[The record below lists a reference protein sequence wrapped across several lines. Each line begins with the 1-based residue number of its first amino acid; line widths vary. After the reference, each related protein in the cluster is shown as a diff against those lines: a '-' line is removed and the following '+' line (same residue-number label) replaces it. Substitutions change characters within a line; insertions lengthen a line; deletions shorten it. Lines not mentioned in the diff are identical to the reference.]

1 MSKLDELLD
10 LAKKLEAKTDDLE
23 EKTDSAEEQADD
35 LEEQADDLKD
45 AAEDLAEKSDDGG
58 DADSSAKE
66 KTSGWAIAGRIAVC
80 CMIAADIY
88 YLGKKFD

>member
-23 EKTDSAEEQADD
+23 EKTDSA
-35 LEEQADDLKD
+35 EEQADDLKD

>member
-10 LAKKLEAKTDDLE
+10 LAKKLEAKTDDL
-23 EKTDSAEEQADD
+23 EQADD

>member
-10 LAKKLEAKTDDLE
+10 LTKKLEAKTDDLE
-23 EKTDSAEEQADD
+23 
-35 LEEQADDLKD
+35 
-45 AAEDLAEKSDDGG
+45 DLAEKSDDSG

-66 KTSGWAIAGRIAVC
+66 KASGWAIAGRIAVC

-88 YLGKKFD
+88 YLDKKFD